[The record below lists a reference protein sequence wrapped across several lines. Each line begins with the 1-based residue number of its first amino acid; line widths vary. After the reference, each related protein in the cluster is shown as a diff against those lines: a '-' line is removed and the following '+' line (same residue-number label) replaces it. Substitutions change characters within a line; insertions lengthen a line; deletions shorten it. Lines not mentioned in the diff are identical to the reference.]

1 MKNYLNE
8 MDSRRGSDSLYDITS
23 ISKANIDFAIPQSY
37 AKTWFMKKYGESND
51 Y

>member
-8 MDSRRGSDSLYDITS
+8 MDSRRGRDFLYDITS

-37 AKTWFMKKYGESND
+37 AEAWCEKKYGKAND
-51 Y
+51 